1 MKLWTFEEKRKDTM
15 TSKYLLPL
23 RGQLSISLLALL
35 AALGLLLVSA
45 TSVLADTVHVYD
57 NAHVLNVSQVQS
69 EAASLPNPLDIYTTN
84 TFTGTTSDF
93 DQRTIGHITSPNLI
107 VIAIDT
113 VHKHLSIDGGKS
125 VPLSTSQYSSARDA
139 FISSF
144 RSNSDYTSATIA
156 AIDSLKSSLSN
167 SAPATGTSRAVGGI
181 FSSVLGTVCCVGVI
195 LLVIAGVIFAATRGV
210 FRRRFGFG
218 RQQGVPYQQPGYPYN
233 QGYPPPQ
240 NYYGPG
246 YNQGQGV
253 NPWVAGGLG
262 AAGGGFLG
270 YELGKEAGEREA
282 REQGQGGDF
291 GGGSSGDFGGGSSG
305 DFGGGGGD
313 FGGGSGGDF
322 GGGGGGDFGGGSS
335 GNF

>member
-1 MKLWTFEEKRKDTM
+1 MVAA
-15 TSKYLLPL
+15 
-23 RGQLSISLLALL
+23 LALL
-35 AALGLLLVSA
+35 LVTTMVA
-45 TSVLADTVHVYD
+45 LADTVHIYD
-57 NAHVLNVSQVQS
+57 AANVLNQSQVQN
-69 EAASLPNPLDIYTTN
+69 EASTLPVPVDIYTTN
-84 TFTGTTSDF
+84 TFNGSTSAF
-93 DQRTIGHITSPNLI
+93 DQRTSGHLTSSRLI

-113 VHKHLSIDGGKS
+113 QHKHLTIVGGKS
-125 VPLSTSQYSSARDA
+125 VPLSSSQYSSARDA
-139 FISSF
+139 FVNSYRSS
-144 RSNSDYTSATIA
+144 SDYTASTIA
-156 AIDSLKSSLSN
+156 AIDSLKSSLGAGS
-167 SAPATGTSRAVGGI
+167 SPVPGASGGGLFSGLTGT
-181 FSSVLGTVCCVGVI
+181 LCCVGLVI
-195 LLVIAGVIFAATRGV
+195 LVIVGVIFAAARGV
-210 FRRRFGFG
+210 FRRMFGFG
-218 RQQGVPYQQPGYPYN
+218 GRPRGVPYQQPYQGPYN
-233 QGYPPPQ
+233 QGYPP
-240 NYYGPG
+240 NYGPG
-246 YNQGQGV
+246 YNQGQGM

>member
-1 MKLWTFEEKRKDTM
+1 MLTA
-15 TSKYLLPL
+15 YLPMLTKPF
-23 RGQLSISLLALL
+23 RIK
-35 AALGLLLVSA
+35 LLVLFTVFCLMLITVTGA
-45 TSVLADTVHVYD
+45 LANTVHVYD
-57 NAHVLNVSQVQS
+57 NAHVLNASQVQS
-69 EAASLPNPLDIYTTN
+69 EAASLPNPIDIYTTN
-84 TFTGTTSDF
+84 TFTGSTSDF
-93 DQRTIGHITSPNLI
+93 DQRTIGHITGPSLI

-125 VPLSTSQYSSARDA
+125 VPLSTNQYNSARDA
-139 FISSF
+139 FINSF
-144 RSNSDYTSATIA
+144 RSNNDYTGATIA
-156 AIDSLKSSLSN
+156 AIDSLKGSLS
-167 SAPATGTSRAVGGI
+167 SSTTGTGTSSSTSAGGF
-181 FSSVLGTVCCVGVI
+181 FSTLFGTVCCVGLI
-195 LLVIAGVIFAATRGV
+195 LLVIAAIIFAV
-210 FRRRFGFG
+210 FRRRRFGFG
-218 RQQGVPYQQPGYPYN
+218 RQQGVPYQQPVYPYN

-282 REQGQGGDF
+282 REQEQTGNVGNGDF

-305 DFGGGGGD
+305 DFGGGSGGD

-322 GGGGGGDFGGGSS
+322 GGGSGGDFGGGSS